1 MSVGS
6 SPDAASNHEAQA
18 AAFPSLHPRWAILKR
33 EIQARWQLSCP
44 LAAEILWCYSFSSI
58 QLEENITGSDKTI
71 LAFRRDV
78 EYDKFRVR

>member
-33 EIQARWQLSCP
+33 EIQAR
-44 LAAEILWCYSFSSI
+44 
-58 QLEENITGSDKTI
+58 
-71 LAFRRDV
+71 
-78 EYDKFRVR
+78 